1 MIRGTVINIHFH
13 GALVRLEDGSL
24 ASVEAVEVAAHRP
37 QYVRSLE
44 RREPLVFVLDRR
56 QRHAVVSLEG
66 RAAGPALSPQGAN
79 AVEEREGPRLVDPV
93 FEERIGAYLKQT
105 EAWAPPDRPGPAER
119 HFIRKKRRSAL
130 FEARNEPT

>member
-24 ASVEAVEVAAHRP
+24 AAVEAVEVAAHRP
-37 QYVRSLE
+37 QYARSLE

-56 QRHAVVSLEG
+56 QRHAVVSLGG
-66 RAAGPALSPQGAN
+66 RVPLASTQETSAP
-79 AVEEREGPRLVDPV
+79 EREGPRLVDPV
-93 FEERIGAYLKQT
+93 FEERIGAYLKET
-105 EAWAPPDRPGPAER
+105 EAWAPTDRPSPAER
-119 HFIRKKRRSAL
+119 HFIRKKRRSAF

>member
-24 ASVEAVEVAAHRP
+24 ASVEAPEVAAHRP

-56 QRHAVVSLEG
+56 QRHAVVSLGG
-66 RAAGPALSPQGAN
+66 RAVPLASPHDTA
-79 AVEEREGPRLVDPV
+79 AAEREGPRLVDPV
-93 FEERIGAYLKQT
+93 FEERIGAYLKET
-105 EAWAPPDRPGPAER
+105 EAWAPTDRPTPAER